1 MSKLGTL
8 KEWMPRVLFSVG
20 LSRTSSWDLDRKK
33 ETGDLRQRAGQRLA
47 LGMEEGASPK
57 LEEIGVLGMM
67 EVKVREAGCNG
78 LGLLEFLHGAG
89 FGLNSQGD
97 LMILISRGKE

>member
-1 MSKLGTL
+1 MDASCFVVFSWVIKDLKLGARQE
-8 KEWMPRVLFSVG
+8 KR
-20 LSRTSSWDLDRKK
+20 RD
-33 ETGDLRQRAGQRLA
+33 GDLRQRAGQRLA
-47 LGMEEGASPK
+47 LGMEGGASPK
-57 LEEIGVLGMM
+57 LEETGMPGMM

-97 LMILISRGKE
+97 LMILISRGKEC

>member
-1 MSKLGTL
+1 ML
-8 KEWMPRVLFSVG
+8 RVLLFSVG
-20 LSRTSSWDLDRKK
+20 LSRTSNWELDRKK
-33 ETGDLRQRAGQRLA
+33 EETGDLRQRAGQRLA
-47 LGMEEGASPK
+47 LGMEGGASPK
-57 LEEIGVLGMM
+57 LEETGMPGMM

-97 LMILISRGKE
+97 LMILISRGKEC

>member
-8 KEWMPRVLFSVG
+8 KEWMLHVLFSVG
-20 LSRTSSWDLDRKK
+20 LSWTSNWDLDRKK
-33 ETGDLRQRAGQRLA
+33 ETGDLRQRAGQRL
-47 LGMEEGASPK
+47 
-57 LEEIGVLGMM
+57 LEEIGMLGMM
-67 EVKVREAGCNG
+67 EVKVREAGCNS

-97 LMILISRGKE
+97 LMVLTSRGKE